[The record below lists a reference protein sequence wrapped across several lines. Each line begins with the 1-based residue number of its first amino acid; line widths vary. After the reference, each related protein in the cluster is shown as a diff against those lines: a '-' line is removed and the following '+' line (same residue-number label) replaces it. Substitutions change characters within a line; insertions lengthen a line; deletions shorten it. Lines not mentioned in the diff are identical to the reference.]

1 MKYSIVK
8 VIFYI
13 FLQILMSD
21 IDFFVRDRNA
31 KEQLQL
37 KEELRIY
44 PPRFRVEISCS
55 PSARPDQI
63 KIEFRGAVTEL
74 VFDILLTPT
83 PASITPTSS
92 KKEIRSV
99 YSTYFL

>member
-1 MKYSIVK
+1 MDGWNARQKEGYLNEIYNIIVK
-8 VIFYI
+8 VFYI

-31 KEQLQL
+31 IKQLKL

-44 PPRFRVEISCS
+44 PPRFRVEISFS

-63 KIEFRGAVTEL
+63 KIEFRGAMTDL
-74 VFDILLTPT
+74 IFDIVLTPT
-83 PASITPTSS
+83 PASISS
-92 KKEIRSV
+92 K
-99 YSTYFL
+99 